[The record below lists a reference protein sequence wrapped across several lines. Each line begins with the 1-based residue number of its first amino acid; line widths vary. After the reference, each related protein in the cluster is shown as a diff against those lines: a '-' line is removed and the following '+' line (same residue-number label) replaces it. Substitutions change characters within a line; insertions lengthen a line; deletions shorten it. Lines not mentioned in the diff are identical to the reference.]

1 MSSHHFEP
9 LKPADILNEQPYL
22 GGLGPRLLG
31 ISLGAGLLGLGASF
45 GLGAMAQDGF
55 KHFSYS
61 YLVALIFFLS
71 VSLGALCFVGLQFLT
86 RAGWSVVV
94 RRIAELLAAGVA
106 PLALLALPIVLPVAG
121 GTSPLY
127 HWLHPAA
134 HDTMLA
140 AKAPYLNPAFF
151 CLRLGLY
158 FAIWIALAFIHFR
171 RSTLQDKT
179 GDPQITR
186 RQWQL
191 SAPGMVLFALTVTF
205 AMADLVMSLD
215 AHWYSTII
223 GVYFFA
229 GCFVAGLAALTVCA
243 MLLQR
248 SGRLR
253 RAITVEHYHDLGK
266 LLFAFLF
273 FWGYIA
279 FSQFMLMWYANIP
292 EETQWYLLRESG
304 PWLWWFVALG
314 LAHFGLPWLGLL
326 PRASKRRKR
335 VLAFFAVWMLLA
347 HYIDLYWLIMP
358 EYSATAL
365 PLSLLDLAT
374 MLGVGGIWLGGVVW
388 LARGVSLVPVKDPA
402 LADSLRFENV

>member
-1 MSSHHFEP
+1 M
-9 LKPADILNEQPYL
+9 
-22 GGLGPRLLG
+22 
-31 ISLGAGLLGLGASF
+31 
-45 GLGAMAQDGF
+45 
-55 KHFSYS
+55 
-61 YLVALIFFLS
+61 
-71 VSLGALCFVGLQFLT
+71 
-86 RAGWSVVV
+86 
-94 RRIAELLAAGVA
+94 RRIAELLATGVA
-106 PLALLALPIVLPVAG
+106 GLLVLVLPIVLPVAAG
-121 GTSPLY
+121 NSPLY

-134 HDTMLA
+134 HDALLA
-140 AKAPYLNPAFF
+140 AKAPFLNPGFF

-158 FAIWIALAFIHFR
+158 FLVWIALAFILFR
-171 RSTLQDKT
+171 RSVAQDAS
-179 GDPQITR
+179 GDPNITR
-186 RQWQL
+186 KQWQL
-191 SAPGMVLFALTVTF
+191 SAPGMVLYALTVTF

-229 GCFVAGLAALTVCA
+229 GCMVAGLASLTLCA

-279 FSQFMLMWYANIP
+279 FSQFLLMWYANIP

-314 LAHFGLPWLGLL
+314 LCHFALPWIGLL
-326 PRASKRRKR
+326 PRSSKRRKR
-335 VLAFFAVWMLLA
+335 VLAFFAVWMLVA

-358 EYSATAL
+358 EYSADTL
-365 PLSLLDLAT
+365 PLSLLDLTT
-374 MLGVGGIWLGGVVW
+374 MLGVGGLWLAGILW
-388 LARGVSLVPVKDPA
+388 LARGVSLVPLKDPA
-402 LADSLRFENV
+402 LTDALRFENV